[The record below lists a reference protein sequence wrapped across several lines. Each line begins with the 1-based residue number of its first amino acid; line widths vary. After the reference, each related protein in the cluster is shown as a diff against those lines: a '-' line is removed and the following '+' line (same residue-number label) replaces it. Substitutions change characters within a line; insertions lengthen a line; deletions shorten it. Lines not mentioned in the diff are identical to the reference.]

1 MLSYCVIKLVSTRRV
16 NNIPKEN
23 IGTRLVKELWIAIQA
38 NIVISVTLFATPFMV
53 SGSVHV

>member
-1 MLSYCVIKLVSTRRV
+1 MLVIVSTRRV

-38 NIVISVTLFATPFMV
+38 KIVISVTLFATPFMV
-53 SGSVHV
+53 SGRVHV